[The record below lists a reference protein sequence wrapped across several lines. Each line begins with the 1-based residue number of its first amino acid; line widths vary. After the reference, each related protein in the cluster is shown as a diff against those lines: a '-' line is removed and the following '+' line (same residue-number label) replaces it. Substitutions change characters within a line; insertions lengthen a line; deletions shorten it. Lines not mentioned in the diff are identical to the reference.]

1 MPRVEYKGITF
12 DSELEIKYYDELEE
26 KNIRFMYQN
35 QYKKNSIKVV
45 NCGRRKTYVPDF
57 IVFDDINNII
67 TIVELKGFNK
77 WNGREDDD
85 VMNFMKNK
93 VAYDKPFL
101 FGWLKSI
108 GINTNG
114 WDVGYQRIKHL
125 KTYGFVDYDFK
136 NPNTVANKRKEK
148 IIELE
153 NELKPLRNRLKDI
166 DRYFSYLQKEK
177 LSKAQKLWV
186 ESFEKDNNI
195 VDLHKQYWRDK

>member
-12 DSELEIKYYDELEE
+12 DSELEVKYYVELKE
-26 KNIRFMYQN
+26 KGIEFLYQTE
-35 QYKKNSIKVV
+35 YKKIPIKV

-67 TIVELKGFNK
+67 TIVELKGYNK
-77 WNGREDDD
+77 WSGNDDD
-85 VMNFMKNK
+85 NIMDFMKNK
-93 VAYDKPFL
+93 VIYDKPFL
-101 FGWLKSI
+101 FNWLHCI
-108 GINTNG
+108 GIDTNG
-114 WDVGYQRIKHL
+114 WDVGYQRLKHL

-166 DRYFSYLQKEK
+166 DRYFSYLHIKK

-186 ESFEKDNNI
+186 ESFEKENDL
-195 VDLHKQYWRDK
+195 VDLHTQYWRDK